1 MQLVDSLAVGLRPVV
16 QGVAAVPV
24 LFRRASQVDEDPD
37 RGVPWLDAR
46 IVAVSQHIHPGE
58 RALGEER
65 QQALAQRVRYRVVH
79 GSNLTAGSDKRASTL
94 RPVNLWI
101 DFMKSTR
108 RLMAARPYGESRGSH
123 HAYVRDKDLD
133 FPNGLVVAAKG
144 TSSPSEREAKSQ

>member
-1 MQLVDSLAVGLRPVV
+1 VQLADSLAVGLRPVV

-37 RGVPWLDAR
+37 RGV
-46 IVAVSQHIHPGE
+46 
-58 RALGEER
+58 
-65 QQALAQRVRYRVVH
+65 
-79 GSNLTAGSDKRASTL
+79 
-94 RPVNLWI
+94 NLWI

-108 RLMAARPYGESRGSH
+108 RLMAARPYGESRGNH

-144 TSSPSEREAKSQ
+144 TSSPSERDGEVAVVVGDTRRGDGSRAIAG